1 MKLQTIQK
9 QNVVAAVYE
18 QMIDKIIDGT
28 WAVGTKLP
36 SEKKLTE
43 SFDVSRVSVR
53 SAIQKL
59 RDLGVVTTSQG
70 RGTFITQKLSKE
82 QLINP
87 TTTPVMNLSKDEFQD
102 MQVFREVVDFKCI
115 ELAATYATDDD
126 IKELEDALN
135 NMFLHKNDYKKYT
148 EADFSF
154 HLAIAKASKNKV
166 FYHIVYS
173 IRDTY
178 KYYLEELNRVLGIT
192 LESIDAHIKIFMSI
206 KNHDVQAAISS
217 LDRAMKNNSLAIDK
231 LRQQGN

>member
-43 SFDVSRVSVR
+43 SFNVSRVSVR

-82 QLINP
+82 QLNNP
-87 TTTPVMNLSKDEFQD
+87 TTTPIMNLSKDEFQD